1 MKGKH
6 RQRAIAVA
14 VMVLMLVVWGN
25 TSVVAVRSESAGGGL
40 SPPVS
45 SRYAQDD
52 QSENIQWFRDQMK
65 ISEKYL
71 EQQDGV
77 LGMSWLH
84 FFTMILLVVFSV
96 AALVVFVQRQK
107 RTREILE
114 LIKKEVNHG
123 SNG

>member
-96 AALVVFVQRQK
+96 AVLVVFVQRQK